1 VIQTL
6 VPAIWSGV
14 FLLALAGI
22 GHTRWR
28 GIWAMF
34 LLVLSVATALY
45 LGAVRIEDALTLP
58 RDTGLG
64 RELALLLL
72 WGVYGS
78 LVRTVGFPTIGP
90 PWLLAPV
97 LGALIGEL
105 GAAAVMGVLAQDRQS
120 AARLALAAAG
130 GAMIGRVGDPALL
143 LLTERTGGTLPLT
156 ILPVALGAVLIAAP
170 WKAQLRTDGLQSGDR
185 RLGWVTVAVFVGAFV
200 APLWALGAG
209 VILAAALT
217 FRNLPHFEWREPL
230 WVLGSTGLVL
240 VAVSS
245 GIVEL
250 AATGLEDGSVNL
262 DWFGV
267 LPLFAAVATLGAFI
281 GAPALALFLAALV
294 DRALD
299 LRMDGFA
306 TVCAVACAVGPL
318 GSLVVAR
325 ALRKGLVRWI
335 LQVAL
340 GMAWVWVWTRL
351 R

>member
-1 VIQTL
+1 VIATL

-14 FLLALAGI
+14 FLVALAGI

-34 LLVLSVATALY
+34 LLALSVATALY
-45 LGAVRIEDALTLP
+45 LGAVRIQDVLTLP
-58 RDTGLG
+58 RDTGLE
-64 RELALLLL
+64 RELALLFL

-97 LGALIGEL
+97 LGASIGEL
-105 GAAAVMGVLAQDRQS
+105 GAAAVMGVLAEDRSS

-130 GAMIGRVGDPALL
+130 GAMVGRVGDPALL

-156 ILPVALGAVLIAAP
+156 ILPVAVLAVLVGAP
-170 WKAQLRTDGLQSGDR
+170 WKARLKTDGLKSGDR
-185 RLGWVTVAVFVGAFV
+185 RLGWVTVAVFLAAFV
-200 APLWALGAG
+200 APLWALGGG
-209 VILAAALT
+209 VVLAAALT
-217 FRNLPHFEWREPL
+217 YRNLPHFEWREPL
-230 WVLGSTGLVL
+230 WVLGGMGLVL

-245 GIVEL
+245 GLVEL
-250 AATGLEDGSVNL
+250 AAIGLEEGSTSL

-267 LPLFAAVATLGAFI
+267 LPLFAGTAVLGALI
-281 GAPALALFLAALV
+281 GAPAVALFVAALI
-294 DRALD
+294 DRSLD
-299 LRMDGFA
+299 LRMESFA

-318 GSLVVAR
+318 GTLVVAR
-325 ALRKGLVRWI
+325 ALRKGIVRWI
-335 LQVAL
+335 LQVLL
-340 GMAWVWVWTRL
+340 GMAWVWLWVRL